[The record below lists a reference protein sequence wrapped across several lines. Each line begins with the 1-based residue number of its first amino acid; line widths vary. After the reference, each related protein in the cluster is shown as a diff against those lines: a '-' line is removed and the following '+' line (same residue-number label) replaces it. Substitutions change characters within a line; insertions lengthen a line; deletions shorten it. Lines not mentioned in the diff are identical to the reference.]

1 MNEQFN
7 ELILHL
13 QSLGYEPDNED
24 LMDLDLYHDYGYV
37 TFYGPDHISV
47 QLKFEDY
54 QLDLNGQG
62 HVLKFSRKSEI
73 RVPFLNLDHFEIKN
87 AEREFYITLD
97 LITLTDD
104 LDRVMKY
111 AIDVLSNVKVR

>member
-7 ELILHL
+7 EFILHL
-13 QSLGYEPDNED
+13 ESLGYGADNED
-24 LMDLDLYHDYGYV
+24 LMDLEMYSGYGYV

-54 QLDLNGQG
+54 RLDLNGQG
-62 HVLKFSRKSEI
+62 HVLKFSRKFEI
-73 RVPFLNLDHFEIKN
+73 YVPFLNLDHFEIKN

-111 AIDVLSNVKVR
+111 AIDVLSDVEVR

>member
-13 QSLGYEPDNED
+13 ESLGYGADNED
-24 LMDLDLYHDYGYV
+24 LMDLDLYHGCGYV

-62 HVLKFSRKSEI
+62 HVLKFSRKFEI
-73 RVPFLNLDHFEIKN
+73 KVPFLNLDHFEIKN

-111 AIDVLSNVKVR
+111 AIEVLSDVEVR

>member
-24 LMDLDLYHDYGYV
+24 LMDLDLYHGYGYV

-62 HVLKFSRKSEI
+62 HILTFFRNFTIS
-73 RVPFLNLDHFEIKN
+73 VPSKVFIKG
-87 AEREFYITLD
+87 AEREFHVELE
-97 LITLTDD
+97 LITLP
-104 LDRVMKY
+104 DRFFKVMTY
-111 AIDVLSNVKVR
+111 AIEVLSKVEVK

>member
-24 LMDLDLYHDYGYV
+24 LMDLDLYHGCGYV

-62 HVLKFSRKSEI
+62 HVLKFSRKFEI

-111 AIDVLSNVKVR
+111 AIEVLSSAEVK

>member
-13 QSLGYEPDNED
+13 ESLGYGADNED
-24 LMDLDLYHDYGYV
+24 LMDLDLYHGYGYV

-62 HVLKFSRKSEI
+62 HMLTFFRNFTI
-73 RVPFLNLDHFEIKN
+73 NVPSQAVIVG
-87 AEREFYITLD
+87 AEREFHVGLE
-97 LITLTDD
+97 LITLP
-104 LDRVMKY
+104 DRFFKVMTY
-111 AIDVLSNVKVR
+111 AIEVLSKVEVK

>member
-7 ELILHL
+7 EFILHL
-13 QSLGYEPDNED
+13 ESLGYGLDNED
-24 LMDLDLYHDYGYV
+24 LMDLEMYSGYGYV
-37 TFYGPDHISV
+37 EFYRPNNIRV

-62 HVLKFSRKSEI
+62 HVLKFSRKFEI
-73 RVPFLNLDHFEIKN
+73 NVPLLDHNHFEIKD

-97 LITLTDD
+97 LISLTND

-111 AIDVLSNVKVR
+111 AIEVLASAEVK